1 MHGDNL
7 NFVLKQF
14 TLSILSLTN
23 QTFINLIL
31 TSNIITFLNQ
41 IDHIKSSS
49 RYFNLLHKLLKIA
62 SNIDGK
68 DVKELIFWCTKQN
81 LLILLEDTYSLEI
94 NPRTLKPLRAKV
106 RSYENYKD

>member
-1 MHGDNL
+1 
-7 NFVLKQF
+7 LK
-14 TLSILSLTN
+14 T
-23 QTFINLIL
+23 
-31 TSNIITFLNQ
+31 
-41 IDHIKSSS
+41 
-49 RYFNLLHKLLKIA
+49 A

-68 DVKELIFWCTKQN
+68 DVKELMFWCTKQN

>member
-1 MHGDNL
+1 M
-7 NFVLKQF
+7 
-14 TLSILSLTN
+14 TEYISR
-23 QTFINLIL
+23 
-31 TSNIITFLNQ
+31 
-41 IDHIKSSS
+41 HIKSSS
-49 RYFNLLHKLLKIA
+49 RYFNLLLKILKTA

-68 DVKELIFWCTKQN
+68 DVKELMFWCTKQN